1 MNRDETAD
9 SSTYSGIVILFCD
22 LIVDF
27 GLIERV
33 NGQKF
38 FNTQISIAPIRIFLH
53 QSGENISGHLKTSDP
68 LLVIENTSQ
77 FDN

>member
-1 MNRDETAD
+1 MNRDETAV

-38 FNTQISIAPIRIFLH
+38 FNNQISIAPIRIFLH
-53 QSGENISGHLKTSDP
+53 
-68 LLVIENTSQ
+68 
-77 FDN
+77 